1 MSHLGRISRSIGC
14 TSGLQLFQN
23 YTLPRLTAA
32 SSPLRSTTNLH
43 ARSVRNRSFLSTSS
57 TSKASLTSALPTQPT
72 VMLYHPTKAGIEM
85 EEVYVEL
92 LPPDKVKL
100 EITDRAAEVSLPHT

>member
-1 MSHLGRISRSIGC
+1 
-14 TSGLQLFQN
+14 
-23 YTLPRLTAA
+23 
-32 SSPLRSTTNLH
+32 
-43 ARSVRNRSFLSTSS
+43 
-57 TSKASLTSALPTQPT
+57 
-72 VMLYHPTKAGIEM
+72 MLYHPTKAGIEM